1 MGKRVVKTSQE
12 SGPPEPAAQTRP
24 TGKGAPADVHR
35 KLVAFDS
42 ETWHAVNLLGRDT
55 FMTFQELAD
64 EAFHDLLR
72 KHGRP
77 VELRDQLKQSAKAE
91 DGRRKTDDR

>member
-1 MGKRVVKTSQE
+1 MAKRSARTS
-12 SGPPEPAAQTRP
+12 SGSPARKDETPPRRAA
-24 TGKGAPADVHR
+24 GAAPR

-42 ETWHAVNLLGRDT
+42 ETWHAIDLLGKDS

-64 EAFHDLLR
+64 EAFRDLLR

-77 VELRDQLKQSAKAE
+77 VELRDQLKRSLPKPPPK
-91 DGRRKTDDR
+91 RRGSGD